1 MKLKKVRTT
10 DGKTFTRYI
19 PESPA
24 DIDRLNEM
32 LKAGKLGGKAAPK
45 PVVQ

>member
-10 DGKTFTRYI
+10 DGKTITRYI

-32 LKAGKLGGKAAPK
+32 IKDGTLGKEPKSK